1 MPVTDDLGVDRLGK
15 EDAAKQEEKRQR
27 CIALFVN
34 PPVAPVTRNEKKEDK
49 PRRTLDAARRA
60 KQAIQNPPLLSL
72 TEPVLV
78 WLSRG

>member
-27 CIALFVN
+27 CIALF
-34 PPVAPVTRNEKKEDK
+34 VAPVTRNEKKEDK